1 MANELKEIADIVKKC
16 KILLLDIEG
25 TTTSISFVKDKLFP
39 YAEEKVQQFLEGQW
53 DDAEVKQA
61 VAALRQLAI
70 EDKEKSV
77 EGVVAIPGEDAKKE
91 EQIEGLVKSVKWQMS
106 IDRKAGPLKQLQGLI
121 WKQGYDN
128 GDIKGHVYDDVS
140 AALEQWKSV
149 EGQKVYI
156 YSSGSVQA
164 QKLLFGQSLAGDLL
178 PHIEGHFDT
187 AVGAKQEP
195 ASYTAI
201 VEKIGCKPD
210 EILFL
215 TDILKEAEAARGAGL
230 HAALVSREG
239 NAPLPAQPAPFPVL
253 HSLAQLASN
262 KRKTDAQEELPS
274 KIAKTDNGD
283 DVKSLTDKQST
294 ETKNEET
301 VVTGTSETAEKM
313 EVEEVSAPAE
323 TIKEQKADEKKEE
336 PTPAA
341 VETTVEEVT
350 DANVTDIPI
359 ADVEPIIDEQVDK
372 TETEETVEKMETD
385 STEKEE
391 SATVP
396 KGEDK
401 VETEVEKE
409 PKEPAPIVEESPP
422 TVITEIEE
430 VTNEKAIGEAEE
442 IIDDIEPV
450 VEEPTS
456 TEDMEVLQSVGEVL
470 EKECD
475 EILSKVQNV
484 TNLDTIPVKPLLTP
498 ITEETME
505 TSTLDNDIVDRIL
518 DTELDLEMKKC
529 EDAESNAAEETKPTT
544 EPKSE
549 IVQEKEPVPE
559 EVSNAESAKIP
570 EEKAPE
576 TNEESKEK
584 ITDKEVPNV
593 SKTETKDESK
603 KEETK
608 AETNTTEVEKTTAPV
623 DETAEQKLPEI
634 SPEND
639 KNVPVESKDNIIAE
653 EVKTETETMEA
664 QLNGK
669 TNGESE
675 AVSLNGD
682 VSKDEELSSRLSAE
696 NGKEEE
702 VNGSN
707 GDAVA
712 TENVEEE
719 KKVEGDVSDIKV
731 KTVPTEEPRTDPIEQ
746 PTEA

>member
-1 MANELKEIADIVKKC
+1 MGLVDRQCRESRCVHLEILRLSPRMAL
-16 KILLLDIEG
+16 
-25 TTTSISFVKDKLFP
+25 DKLFP
-39 YAEEKVQQFLEGQW
+39 YAEEKVQQFLESQW
-53 DDAEVKQA
+53 DVAEVKQ
-61 VAALRQLAI
+61 VVDALRRLAL

-77 EGVVAIPGEDAKKE
+77 DGVVVIPGEDATKE

-106 IDRKAGPLKQLQGLI
+106 ADRKAGPLKQLQGLI

-149 EGQKVYI
+149 DGQKVYI

-164 QKLLFGQSLAGDLL
+164 QKLLFGQSQAGDLL
-178 PHIEGHFDT
+178 PYIEGHFDT

-195 ASYTAI
+195 TSYTAI

-215 TDILKEAEAARGAGL
+215 TDIVKEAEAARSAGL

-239 NAPLPAQPAPFPVL
+239 NAPLPAEAGAAFAVL
-253 HSLAQLASN
+253 HSLAQLLSN
-262 KRKTDAQEELPS
+262 KRKTEPQEELPS
-274 KIAKTDNGD
+274 KIAKTDNED
-283 DVKSLTDKQST
+283 DVKTLTDAKSA
-294 ETKNEET
+294 ETKTEQPVKET
-301 VVTGTSETAEKM
+301 KELKAE
-313 EVEEVSAPAE
+313 
-323 TIKEQKADEKKEE
+323 EKKEE
-336 PTPAA
+336 PKPDV
-341 VETTVEEVT
+341 VETIVEEVT

-359 ADVEPIIDEQVDK
+359 ADVEPIIDEQVEK
-372 TETEETVEKMETD
+372 SETDETVEKMETD

-396 KGEDK
+396 KEKEDK
-401 VETEVEKE
+401 VEKEIEKE

-430 VTNEKAIGEAEE
+430 VTNDKAIEDAEE

-450 VEEPTS
+450 VEEPAS

-484 TNLDTIPVKPLLTP
+484 TNLDTIPVKPLLAP

-518 DTELDLEMKKC
+518 DTELDLDMKKC
-529 EDAESNAAEETKPTT
+529 EADESKGAAETESTT
-544 EPKSE
+544 ETKSE
-549 IVQEKEPVPE
+549 IVQGKEPVSE
-559 EVSNAESAKIP
+559 EVTNAETTKVA
-570 EEKAPE
+570 EEKVPDANKE
-576 TNEESKEK
+576 DSNEKSTN
-584 ITDKEVPNV
+584 IEVPDV

-603 KEETK
+603 KDETK
-608 AETNTTEVEKTTAPV
+608 PETNTTGTENAATPV
-623 DETAEQKLPEI
+623 DVSAEQKLPEI
-634 SPEND
+634 SPDND
-639 KNVPVESKDNIIAE
+639 TKVPVESKDNAVAE
-653 EVKTETETMEA
+653 EVKTEAETVEA

-669 TNGESE
+669 TNGETE

-682 VSKDEELSSRLSAE
+682 ARKEEELSSRLSAE

-707 GDAVA
+707 GNAVA
-712 TENVEEE
+712 TEKVEEE
-719 KKVEGDVSDIKV
+719 KKVEAEVSDIKV
-731 KTVPTEEPRTDPIEQ
+731 KTVTTEEPRTDPIEQ

>member
-1 MANELKEIADIVKKC
+1 MANELKEITDIVKKC

-39 YAEEKVQQFLEGQW
+39 YAEEKVQQFLESQW
-53 DDAEVKQA
+53 DVAEVKTA
-61 VAALRQLAI
+61 VDALRQLAL
-70 EDKEKSV
+70 EDKESSV
-77 EGVVAIPGEDAKKE
+77 DGVVAIPGEDATKE

-106 IDRKAGPLKQLQGLI
+106 ADRKAGPLKQLQGLI
-121 WKQGYDN
+121 WKQGYDS

-149 EGQKVYI
+149 DGQKVYI

-164 QKLLFGQSLAGDLL
+164 QKLLFGQSQAGDLL
-178 PHIEGHFDT
+178 PYIEGHFDT

-215 TDILKEAEAARGAGL
+215 TDIVKEAEAARSAGL

-239 NAPLPAQPAPFPVL
+239 NAPLPAEAGAAFTVL

-262 KRKTDAQEELPS
+262 KRKTEPQEELPS
-274 KIAKTDNGD
+274 KIAKTDNED
-283 DVKSLTDKQST
+283 DVKKLTDTKPA
-294 ETKNEET
+294 ETKNEEP
-301 VVTGTSETAEKM
+301 VTEAAEKM
-313 EVEEVSAPAE
+313 EVEESAPAE
-323 TIKEQKADEKKEE
+323 ETKEVKADEKKEE
-336 PTPAA
+336 PKPDV
-341 VETTVEEVT
+341 VETIVEEVT

-359 ADVEPIIDEQVDK
+359 ADVEPIIDEQVEK
-372 TETEETVEKMETD
+372 TDETVEKMETD
-385 STEKEE
+385 SAEKEE
-391 SATVP
+391 SATTVP
-396 KGEDK
+396 KEKEDK
-401 VETEVEKE
+401 VETEVEKK
-409 PKEPAPIVEESPP
+409 PKEPAPSVEESPP
-422 TVITEIEE
+422 TVITEIED
-430 VTNEKAIGEAEE
+430 VTNDKALGDAEE

-456 TEDMEVLQSVGEVL
+456 TEDMEVLQSAGEVL

-518 DTELDLEMKKC
+518 DTEIDLEMKKC
-529 EDAESNAAEETKPTT
+529 DADEGKEAAETKSSTETKT
-544 EPKSE
+544 E
-549 IVQEKEPVPE
+549 IVQEKAPASVED
-559 EVSNAESAKIP
+559 SNAESTKIP
-570 EEKAPE
+570 EEKVTE
-576 TNEESKEK
+576 TKKEDSNEKS
-584 ITDKEVPNV
+584 TDKEVPDV

-608 AETNTTEVEKTTAPV
+608 TTGTENDAAPDV
-623 DETAEQKLPEI
+623 PAEQKLPEI
-634 SPEND
+634 SPDND
-639 KNVPVESKDNIIAE
+639 TKVAVESKDNAVVE
-653 EVKTETETMEA
+653 EVKAETETVET

-669 TNGESE
+669 TNGETE
-675 AVSLNGD
+675 VSLNGD
-682 VSKDEELSSRLSAE
+682 ASKDEELSSRLSAE
-696 NGKEEE
+696 NGKKEE

-712 TENVEEE
+712 TEKVEEE
-719 KKVEGDVSDIKV
+719 KKVEAEVSDIKV
-731 KTVPTEEPRTDPIEQ
+731 KTVPTEETRNDPIEQ